1 MCVSIYMVYSCIT
14 ENSVHYLNE
23 AEPEPIM
30 RRTTSDE
37 YSRVGMSQR
46 TVHTTVPTVPRSC
59 TTAAAAASENRAVPS
74 LGLQVSE
81 ILLCINDY

>member
-1 MCVSIYMVYSCIT
+1 MHPSIYMVYSCIT

-23 AEPEPIM
+23 AEPEPIQQ
-30 RRTTSDE
+30 RTTSDE

-46 TVHTTVPTVPRSC
+46 TVHTTVPTVPRNYSS
-59 TTAAAAASENRAVPS
+59 AAAASGNLAVSS

>member
-1 MCVSIYMVYSCIT
+1 MCVSIYIVYSCIT

-23 AEPEPIM
+23 AEPEPIQ
-30 RRTTSDE
+30 RRTTSDQ

-46 TVHTTVPTVPRSC
+46 TVHTTVPTVPRSYSSAVV
-59 TTAAAAASENRAVPS
+59 AADNRAVPS

>member
-1 MCVSIYMVYSCIT
+1 MVYSCIT

-23 AEPEPIM
+23 AEPEPIH

-46 TVHTTVPTVPRSC
+46 TVHTTVPTVPRSYSS
-59 TTAAAAASENRAVPS
+59 AAVASVPS

-81 ILLCINDY
+81 VLLYQ